1 MKLIFAR
8 SRSAGS
14 FLIRAFTWSR
24 WSHVGVIDGD
34 TVIDT
39 TFRRGVSVI
48 PLAQFLAEHS
58 ATEQAEVTVPDEVA
72 AHVWLEM
79 QIGKGYD
86 WTAIIGFVFRRPW
99 GKRNR
104 WFCSELVESALI
116 VGGRRRFREDL
127 QRITPRHSWMVSV

>member
-8 SRSAGS
+8 SHRPGS
-14 FLIRAFTWSR
+14 YLIRLFTWSR
-24 WSHVGVIDGD
+24 WSHVGVIDGE

-39 TFRRGVSVI
+39 TFKTGVAVT

-58 ATEQAEVTVPDEVA
+58 VTEQFDVAVPDEVA
-72 AHVWLEM
+72 ANVWLQM

-86 WTAIIGFVFRRPW
+86 WTAVIGFVFRRPW
-99 GKRNR
+99 GKSNR

-116 VGGRRRFREDL
+116 AGGRRRFREDL
-127 QRITPRHSWMVSV
+127 QRITPRHSWMVCV